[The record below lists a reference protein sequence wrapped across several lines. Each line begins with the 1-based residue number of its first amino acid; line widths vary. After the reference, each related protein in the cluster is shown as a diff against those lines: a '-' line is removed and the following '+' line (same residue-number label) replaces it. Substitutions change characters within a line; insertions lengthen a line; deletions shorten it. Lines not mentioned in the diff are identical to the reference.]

1 MPLVMRKPTVL
12 RTDGYTY
19 GNEGTGSPPLKLP
32 ALRQA
37 PLPWHK
43 ISLGQKE
50 IPLLPKRTE
59 KCQVLGQ
66 QQQQQSGSP
75 FRMKANTRVH
85 ES

>member
-1 MPLVMRKPTVL
+1 MPLVTKKPTVL

-19 GNEGTGSPPLKLP
+19 ENEGTGSPPLKLL

-37 PLPWHK
+37 PLPSWHK

-59 KCQVLGQ
+59 RCQVLGQ
-66 QQQQQSGSP
+66 QQQ
-75 FRMKANTRVH
+75 
-85 ES
+85 